1 MERLNEKIYR
11 LIHERLNEKTNATST
26 NLERY
31 QALNSVINDILLR
44 NTEKLD
50 FSKSKEIDIYIKQHF
65 KGRPKK
71 HDLSKNV
78 IETIEKQDKG
88 EISTKEA
95 LEILNMPKAT
105 YFNIKKKYKEQ
116 VQECILDNEK
126 TKICNIC
133 HQEKPLEDFT
143 KNGFT
148 KTGNQRYRPTCKE
161 CQAKQ

>member
-1 MERLNEKIYR
+1 MERLNEKIYG
-11 LIHERLNEKTNATST
+11 LIYERLGEKTNAMST
-26 NLERY
+26 DLERY
-31 QALNSVINDILLR
+31 QALNSVIADILLR

-50 FSKSKEIDIYIKQHF
+50 FSKSKEIDTYIKQHF

-71 HDLSKNV
+71 YDLSKNV

-105 YFNIKKKYKEQ
+105 YFKLKKDYKEQ
-116 VQECILDNEK
+116 VQESILDNEK
-126 TKICNIC
+126 TKVCNIC
-133 HQEKPLEDFT
+133 NQERPLEDFT

-148 KTGNQRYRPTCKE
+148 KSGTQRYRPTCKE
-161 CQAKQ
+161 CQAEK